1 MLVRI
6 ARETSRDSFVYKHCK
21 TSLVKKNE
29 KQFDRQLTVHILVM
43 AESIWTITFALSET
57 TKKALRTPFRV

>member
-6 ARETSRDSFVYKHCK
+6 ARETSRDSFVYKRCT
-21 TSLVKKNE
+21 TSLVKKM